1 MPSYRPDPVVIG
13 LSIVNVGVLIALV
26 VVILIA

>member
-1 MPSYRPDPVVIG
+1 MPTYRPDLVVIG
-13 LSIVNVGVLIALV
+13 LSVVNIGVLIALV

>member
-1 MPSYRPDPVVIG
+1 MPSYRPDPLVIALSVVNI
-13 LSIVNVGVLIALV
+13 GVLIALV